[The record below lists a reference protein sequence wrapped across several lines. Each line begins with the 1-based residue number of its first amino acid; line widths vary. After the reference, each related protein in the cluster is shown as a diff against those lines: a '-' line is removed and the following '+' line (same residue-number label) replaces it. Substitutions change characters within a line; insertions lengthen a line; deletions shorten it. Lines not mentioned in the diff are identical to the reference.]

1 MHGSLRMG
9 TACEDTQVPHNA
21 HQRTSSA
28 EMKMFFPDLW
38 MEMDAIFSRTT
49 YFYSS
54 ESKYKVSRVARIEAI
69 HRFKLVV
76 FPSNGYCHS

>member
-9 TACEDTQVPHNA
+9 TACEDTQVPRNA

-28 EMKMFFPDLW
+28 EMKMFFPV
-38 MEMDAIFSRTT
+38 DAIFSRTT

-54 ESKYKVSRVARIEAI
+54 ESKYKVSRVAGIEAI

-76 FPSNGYCHS
+76 FPSNGYCRS